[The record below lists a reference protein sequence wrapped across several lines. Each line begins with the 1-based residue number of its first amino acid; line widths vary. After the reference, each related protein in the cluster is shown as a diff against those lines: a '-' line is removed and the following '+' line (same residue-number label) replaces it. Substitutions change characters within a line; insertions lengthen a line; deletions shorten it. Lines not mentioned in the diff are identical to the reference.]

1 MKTTL
6 RTQVKG
12 PIKLIF
18 LEDQTEVVSIYEH
31 YLYCG
36 FQAVI
41 SFGPLRI
48 QISKVLKDW
57 NDTWEGWL
65 SKDSHS
71 SVDKENEITASHPSF
86 AVMANIFN
94 SFCKAHNVQGWFTL
108 HTQERCDT
116 MISYV
121 VNVYA
126 KDFA

>member
-1 MKTTL
+1 M
-6 RTQVKG
+6 
-12 PIKLIF
+12 
-18 LEDQTEVVSIYEH
+18 
-31 YLYCG
+31 
-36 FQAVI
+36 
-41 SFGPLRI
+41 

-65 SKDSHS
+65 SKDSHN

-126 KDFA
+126 KDFAWAPDGYLQQILKLINIATILVYDGM